1 MKKKMFLIVLAIA
14 FAGMKFISAQGFQP
28 PAPGK
33 AVIYIYRVTSYGF
46 AINFEYF
53 NNDKYI
59 GAFKGKNYLR
69 YECDP
74 GEQLIWIS
82 SENKEFVECNLKA
95 GGTYLILVYLYPGV
109 MKARMESSPI
119 TATDERFQEAKDF
132 ISKEAPV
139 VTPQDKIDAMNK
151 KLSKFIAEQ
160 LKKYNEEIKGVKEV
174 DKVTPDM
181 AIPAEY
187 MK

>member
-1 MKKKMFLIVLAIA
+1 MKTKAFLISLLLTITAI
-14 FAGMKFISAQGFQP
+14 SLRAQGFQP

-46 AINFEYF
+46 AVNFEYF
-53 NNDKYI
+53 HNDKFI
-59 GAFKGKNYLR
+59 GAFKGKNYMR

-82 SENKEFVECNLKA
+82 SENKEFVTCDLKA
-95 GGTYLILVYLYPGV
+95 GGSYLLLVYLYPGV

-119 TATDERFQEAKDF
+119 SASDERFQDAKAF
-132 ISKEAPV
+132 INKEAPV
-139 VTPQDKIDAMNK
+139 VTPQEKIDATNK
-151 KLSKFIAEQ
+151 KLAKFIAEQ
-160 LKKYNEEIKGVKEV
+160 LKRYNEEIKGIKEV
-174 DKVTPDM
+174 DHISADM
-181 AIPAEY
+181 AIPEEA